1 MQWFTA
7 RARSEARRL
16 GWWFALIVLLTSG
29 CSRADLELA
38 DGSRASFSDWQGRWV
53 VINYWAE
60 WCAPCRE
67 EMPELNALHRAGA
80 GHVVVLGVNY
90 DGVQGPELER
100 LIELFAI
107 EFPLLLAD
115 PGARFNQ
122 PLPSVVPTT
131 LIIDP
136 SGALKTVLVGPQSF
150 EDLADA
156 VELPATARPT
166 GPAAPQSAAPQPLSA

>member
-1 MQWFTA
+1 MQRFTS
-7 RARSEARRL
+7 RASVRVRRL
-16 GWWFALIVLLTSG
+16 GGALALLVLLASG

-80 GHVVVLGVNY
+80 DHVVVLGVNY
-90 DGVQGPELER
+90 DGVQGAELER
-100 LIELFAI
+100 LIDLFAI

-166 GPAAPQSAAPQPLSA
+166 GPGAPHPVAPPLSA

>member
-1 MQWFTA
+1 MQWDTTGA
-7 RARSEARRL
+7 RMQVRRRV
-16 GWWFALIVLLTSG
+16 WWFALIVLLTSG

-90 DGVQGPELER
+90 DGVEGPELER
-100 LIELFAI
+100 LIDLFAI

-150 EDLADA
+150 EELADA
-156 VELPATARPT
+156 VDLPATARPT
-166 GPAAPQSAAPQPLSA
+166 GSGTPQPDAPRPLST